1 MTDPRMLDCANARKS
16 HARHDVLITSYA
28 TILNSDEM
36 ETKKLHKWTL
46 KQTQMEIRAIKWKL
60 CFLLQVRPVLH
71 PIRQV
76 IHMYAHAHGIKP

>member
-28 TILNSDEM
+28 TILNNDEM

-46 KQTQMEIRAIKWKL
+46 KQTQMEIRAIK
-60 CFLLQVRPVLH
+60 
-71 PIRQV
+71 
-76 IHMYAHAHGIKP
+76 